1 MNKLL
6 ENINNWTQ
14 SGPMGNDK
22 QVAWMLPAAGVATS
36 LLGSLFGS
44 KKSTID
50 PISPQ
55 QITEDMAPVQGY
67 IDQMG
72 EGYKQM
78 QGFGKDMMDPG
89 SGMNQQRF
97 QMMQQQGAQQM
108 ALQNL
113 LQRRQAA
120 AMGQASGITAQQG
133 RSGQRQLGQQLTGQ
147 FQQAMLGQ
155 QDKGLNML
163 GQSQSILGNQARM
176 QMGVSENIAQSRI
189 AQNQA
194 QREEEMMRNQQ
205 MANLFGGIGGGLL
218 QGWAGKP

>member
-36 LLGSLFGS
+36 LLGGLFGS

-50 PISPQ
+50 PISPG
-55 QITEDMAPVQGY
+55 QIREDMAPVQGY

-72 EGYKQM
+72 QGYQQM
-78 QGFGKDMMDPG
+78 QGFGRDMMDPG
-89 SGMNQQRF
+89 SAMNQQRF
-97 QMMQQQGAQQM
+97 QMMQQQGSQQM

-133 RSGQRQLGQQLTGQ
+133 RSAQRQLGGQLSGQ

-176 QMGVSENIAQSRI
+176 QMGVSENIAQARI

-194 QREEEMMRNQQ
+194 QRQEEMMANQQ
-205 MANLFGGIGGGLL
+205 MANLFGGLGGGLL
-218 QGWAGKP
+218 QGWAGSL